1 MPIFDFQCVCGK
13 VWEALV
19 PAGTPLIMCECGLV
33 AERLVSAPKIG
44 GVAAQKIKD
53 RAIRGGASVTP
64 PVRVT
69 VPNNYKK
76 SKSGTR
82 GNRSS

>member
-1 MPIFDFQCVCGK
+1 VNY
-13 VWEALV
+13 
-19 PAGTPLIMCECGLV
+19 LI
-33 AERLVSAPKIG
+33 RLVSAPKIG

-64 PVRVT
+64 PVRVQ

-82 GNRSS
+82 GNRSG